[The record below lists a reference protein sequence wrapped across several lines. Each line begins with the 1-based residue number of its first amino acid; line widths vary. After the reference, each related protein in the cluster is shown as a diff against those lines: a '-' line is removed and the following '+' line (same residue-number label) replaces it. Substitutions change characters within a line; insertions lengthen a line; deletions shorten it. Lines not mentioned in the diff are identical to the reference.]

1 MIEPGPE
8 NVDLFRLRNHQQEP
22 YFSSIHGVTQLQA
35 HRLQIPVSI
44 FYPSFILILLG
55 GFLLG
60 KQ

>member
-1 MIEPGPE
+1 M
-8 NVDLFRLRNHQQEP
+8 Q
-22 YFSSIHGVTQLQA
+22 GVTQSQE

-55 GFLLG
+55 SFLLG